1 MQGTATFDETVSS
14 SLIIIIII
22 IYFLVLL
29 CGDGWFSLPD

>member
-1 MQGTATFDETVSS
+1 MQGTAAFDETVSS
-14 SLIIIIII
+14 SFIIII

>member
-14 SLIIIIII
+14 SLIIIVI

-29 CGDGWFSLPD
+29 CGDGWNSKQ